1 MLDYTPVSM
10 PTRKALKYTAE
21 ERQKWRTP
29 NTPDQPVLQLV
40 ATALGGEIG
49 IDVTADAARSVP
61 AHHHITAEMDCR
73 NILSWPNK
81 TIKLTAFMNPEFN
94 APHIYLDMLIRSMRP
109 EFGIVDEAIALMKA
123 GTVHNK
129 KTGELIRQNASV
141 ICHWGAG
148 KVGRMGFI
156 DHEGYQ
162 INGSDFD
169 VVLVYLGENEDRFN
183 DVFRHWGTITRV
195 LCWDA

>member
-1 MLDYTPVSM
+1 MLDYTPVAM
-10 PTRKALKYTAE
+10 PTRKAMKYTAE

-29 NTPDQPVLQLV
+29 NTPEQPVLQLV

-49 IDVTADAARSVP
+49 LDPTADDAKSVP
-61 AHHHITAEMDCR
+61 AYKHITAAEDCF
-73 NILSWPNK
+73 SWPWCLPKGKPK
-81 TIKLTAFMNPEFN
+81 TGFMNPSFDN
-94 APHIYLDMLIRSMRP
+94 PHLYLQALVDNTCRS
-109 EFGIVDEAIALMKA
+109 DTLDQAIALMKA

-129 KTGELIRQNASV
+129 KTGTLIRQNASV

-148 KVGRMGFI
+148 KVGRIGFI

-162 INGSDFD
+162 IKSSDFD
-169 VVLVYLGENEDRFN
+169 CVLVYFGENEDRFN